1 MESPP
6 LEPRP
11 AKRRLRRAGAALF
24 VVSIAYPVLAYLAAP
39 AMWRHYEH
47 HPEMATAPKTTTTAA
62 GLPGDPLNVGLIGT
76 RNEVV
81 RALLAAGWTPADPI
95 TLRTSLEIAESVLL
109 RRPDPT
115 APVSPLYLWGRH
127 QDLAFERPVGGSAR
141 ERHHVRFWRTDRPA
155 RDGRPLWLGAASF
168 DRGVGFGHRT
178 GQLTHHIAP
187 DIDAERDSLIE
198 DLVRAGQVTRLY
210 QVTGIGPTIRGRN
223 GEGDRYFSDGEMTM
237 AVLTVG
243 GAPRTA
249 PPEVLPNPLGP
260 SIKNRVWAMIRPLL

>member
-62 GLPGDPLNVGLIGT
+62 GLPGDPLNIGLIGT

-109 RRPDPT
+109 RRPDPA
-115 APVSPLYLWGRH
+115 APVSPLYLWGRQ
-127 QDLAFERPVGGSAR
+127 QDLAFELPVGRSAR
-141 ERHHVRFWRTDRPA
+141 ERHHVRFWHADRPA

-168 DRGVGFGHRT
+168 DHGVGFGHRT

-187 DIDAERDSLIE
+187 DIDAERDGLVE
-198 DLVRAGQVTRLY
+198 DLVRAGQVARLY